1 MYEFFKTLMYV
12 NEPELI
18 NFMDVYI
25 KGRELSLNY
34 ISNFELYFEF
44 DLNGNVIGGFYGGF
58 ATFGE

>member
-1 MYEFFKTLMYV
+1 MYV